1 VDIPLVS
8 VTTIITAIVSAIS
21 IPLNIVILFQTC
33 VIETVFTYPLIKK
46 RPNVYMEH
54 APSEEKASTSLIINN
69 DHVRYDTSNDENR
82 DEIEEITSQP

>member
-1 VDIPLVS
+1 
-8 VTTIITAIVSAIS
+8 
-21 IPLNIVILFQTC
+21 
-33 VIETVFTYPLIKK
+33 
-46 RPNVYMEH
+46 MEH